1 MKFNNNEILVLGNG
15 QLGTKLMEIIP
26 EARNISLPDIDFLDY
41 EGLRDILSS
50 QEGVKV
56 LINAIAWV
64 DADSAENRNNRNLV
78 RLINQHAIACLVE
91 VSREKNWIL
100 VHVSSDYIFDG
111 TISNIS
117 EDDIPNPMGMY
128 GRSKRLGDEIA
139 LIHDRSFVVRTSWVI
154 GDSFPSDSYR
164 NFAKTMVNLLINK
177 EEISVVNDQHGRLTF
192 TSTLAEAIIHLIK
205 SDSEFGIYNVSNSG
219 EVRTWYQIA
228 DMVRDIISRA
238 NPELK
243 LASIRRISSDEWRE
257 LQAMNDITIAR
268 RPENSD
274 FNLNKIRSTGF
285 NLHDYSYLLEG
296 YVKRLLEERGDI

>member
-15 QLGTKLMEIIP
+15 QLGAKLLEIVP
-26 EARNISLPDIDFLDY
+26 GARNLSLPDIDFLDY

-139 LIHDRSFVVRTSWVI
+139 LIHDRSFVIRTSWVI

-219 EVRTWYQIA
+219 EIRTWYGIA
-228 DMVRDIISRA
+228 VMIRDIISAA
-238 NPELK
+238 NPGLK
-243 LASIRRISSDEWRE
+243 LAGIRRISSEEWRK
-257 LQAMNDITIAR
+257 LQEINDVVIAR

-274 FNLNKIRSTGF
+274 FDLSKIKAAGF
-285 NLHDYSYLLEG
+285 NPDNYDSLLER
-296 YVKRLLEERGDI
+296 YVMLLLEEKNMS